1 MSEWVEVM
9 TKANFKDNVH
19 VYEYNSKQIA
29 IFKLE
34 DGYYAIDNRCSHEE
48 AYLSEGEIEDGK
60 IECPLHGAVFDIKTG
75 KNLALPAVLP
85 VKTYPVK
92 VENGRIYIQLN
103 R

>member
-1 MSEWVEVM
+1 MSEWVELM
-9 TKANFKDNVH
+9 TEENFKNSVH
-19 VYEYNSKQIA
+19 VYEYDSKQIA

-48 AYLSEGEIEDGK
+48 AHLSEGEIENGK

-92 VENGRIYIQLN
+92 VENDRIYIQLGK
-103 R
+103 